1 MDLNKLLEQAQA
13 MAASLQEAQDEMA
26 EKVYTG
32 TSGGKD
38 GVQIEIKGNFEI
50 VSVSIADELMDR
62 ENKDMLQDMIMIAF
76 NDATE
81 KILAEQNSSV
91 SGLTGGLNI
100 PGL

>member
-32 TSGGKD
+32 SSGGKD

-50 VSVSIADELMDR
+50 VSVSIADELMDL

-81 KILAEQNSSV
+81 QILAEQNSSV
-91 SGLTGGLNI
+91 NGLTGGLNI